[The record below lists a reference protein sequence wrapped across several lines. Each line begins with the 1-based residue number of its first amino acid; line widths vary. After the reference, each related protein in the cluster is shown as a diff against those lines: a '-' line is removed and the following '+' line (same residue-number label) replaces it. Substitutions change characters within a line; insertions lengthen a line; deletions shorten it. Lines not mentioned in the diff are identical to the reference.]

1 MFKLL
6 HTIGDV
12 ATDEFLLDKPQIN
25 IGRSA
30 DNDMSLDDPLVSSRH
45 AIVTITASAYTGTSS
60 VTLQDMNSTN
70 GTRVNG
76 KTTQQA
82 QLKHGDLIQ
91 FGRSVFRFHDDSA
104 RSPTASQN

>member
-25 IGRSA
+25 IGRGE
-30 DNDMSLDDPLVSSRH
+30 DNDIALDDPLVSSRH
-45 AIVTITASAYTGTSS
+45 AVVTIMASAYTGATSI
-60 VTLQDMNSTN
+60 TLQDLNSTN

-76 KTTQQA
+76 KTTHQT
-82 QLKHGDLIQ
+82 QLKQGDIVQ
-91 FGRSVFRFHDDSA
+91 IGRSVFRFHDDGRA
-104 RSPTASQN
+104 PTASQN

>member
-25 IGRSA
+25 IGRSE
-30 DNDMSLDDPLVSSRH
+30 DNDISLDDPLVSGRH
-45 AIVTITASAYTGTSS
+45 AVVTITASAFTGASS
-60 VTLQDMNSTN
+60 VTLQDLNSTN

-76 KTTQQA
+76 KSTHQT
-82 QLKHGDLIQ
+82 QLKQGDLVQI
-91 FGRSVFRFHDDSA
+91 GRSVFRFHDDSRA
-104 RSPTASQN
+104 PTVSQN